1 MIPHARDKMKRKMIL
16 GDGKKSIE
24 TLRSTTRPVR
34 QRGSNFSSKMSAE
47 HFDAVKV
54 INLLRF
60 FNEETVIHT
69 TQMMRSL
76 LYCRLEQ
83 LSRRIQ
89 LSCC

>member
-1 MIPHARDKMKRKMIL
+1 MAYISTKNIFQNDDLNCRSNAACTGFRFISHAYKYMHNMLHWCRACVVEL
-16 GDGKKSIE
+16 LE

-60 FNEETVIHT
+60 F
-69 TQMMRSL
+69 S
-76 LYCRLEQ
+76 
-83 LSRRIQ
+83 
-89 LSCC
+89 